1 MAKPTIELIN
11 ALRLTAVNLRNGA
24 YHSWGHHG
32 ACNCGNLVQS
42 VTNFTKDEILQYAHT
57 CTGEWTELAIEFC
70 PTTNVPLSLVFN
82 RLEKIGLTPT
92 DIHHIEYLSD
102 KEVLEQLPSGFRWLK
117 RNKREERLIILKPL
131 PTCWKNNYCNKLM
144 CVWIT
149 LLHPS
154 INRHFNRRV
163 NLAPKCWLYVPAR

>member
-117 RNKREERLIILKPL
+117 RNKREDAIDYFEAFANLLEEQLLQQIDVRLD
-131 PTCWKNNYCNKLM
+131 Y
-144 CVWIT
+144 IT
-149 LLHPS
+149 
-154 INRHFNRRV
+154 
-163 NLAPKCWLYVPAR
+163 APIHQQAF